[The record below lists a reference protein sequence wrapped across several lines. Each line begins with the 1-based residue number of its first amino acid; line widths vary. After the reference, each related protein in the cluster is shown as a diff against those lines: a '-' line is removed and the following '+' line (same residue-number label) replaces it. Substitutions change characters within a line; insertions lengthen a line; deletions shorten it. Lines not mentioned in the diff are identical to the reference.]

1 MDNNAQF
8 ILAIDRRDLF
18 TDYEHFVVPIKRVK
32 QPKQSFFDHNKVILE
47 FNKGSFI
54 EVITGYRFVRVDD
67 NTYYNVNTGLY
78 FSLSVFPQCISF
90 RSALE
95 YLCDCNYAYGKGI
108 RKLFK
113 YHEEVNNKDKELR
126 AKGNKLLLSKP
137 VKQVVK

>member
-18 TDYEHFVVPIKRVK
+18 TDYEHFVVPVKRVK
-32 QPKQSFFDHNKVILE
+32 QKKQSFFDHNKVILE

-78 FSLSVFPQCISF
+78 FSLPEYPQYVNF
-90 RSALE
+90 HLALA
-95 YLCDCNYAYGKGI
+95 YLCDCNFVYSKNI
-108 RKLFK
+108 RKFFEYYQK
-113 YHEEVNNKDKELR
+113 INNKDKELR
-126 AKGNKLLLSKP
+126 AQGNKLLLSKS
-137 VKQVVK
+137 VK